1 MFMNGDC
8 IEEEGTGMFYETDK
22 NDHGLARPPFK
33 SCVVP
38 RAIGWLS
45 TLSEDGIANLAPFSQ
60 FTNLTFDP
68 PYVAVS
74 INQGYQQS
82 RKHTT
87 ENIEQTGEFVYNMV
101 TYDLREAMNITAAEF
116 PGDVDEFQ
124 AAGLEK
130 APSILVK
137 PWRVAASPIQFECSY
152 VQTLRL
158 PGNGRLGTVDIIIGR
173 VVGIHIKDEF
183 ILDDGKIDI
192 VAIKPLARLGYSD
205 YTTVDPVFE
214 LEPAAVPG
222 ESGDLASGLE
232 GATGTMPRI
241 K

>member
-1 MFMNGDC
+1 
-8 IEEEGTGMFYETDK
+8 MFYEPDK

-45 TLSEDGIANLAPFSQ
+45 TLNLDGVPNLAPYSQ

-74 INQGYQQS
+74 INQGHLQN
-82 RKHTT
+82 RKDTT
-87 ENIEQTGEFVYNMV
+87 DNIEQTGEFVYNMV

-116 PGDVDEFQ
+116 PPDVDEFE

-130 APSILVK
+130 AASVLVK
-137 PWRVAASPIQFECSY
+137 PWRVAASPVQFECKY
-152 VQTLRL
+152 VQTIRL
-158 PGNGRLGTVDIIIGR
+158 PGNGRVGTADVIIGR
-173 VVGIHIKDEF
+173 VVGVHIKDEF
-183 ILDDGKIDI
+183 IREDGKLDMT
-192 VAIKPLARLGYSD
+192 AIKPLARMGYSD
-205 YTTVDPVFE
+205 YTTVEHVFE
-214 LEPAAVPG
+214 IEPSTAAG
-222 ESGDLASGLE
+222 IRDDLAYGLE
-232 GATGTMPRI
+232 GAAGTMPRI